1 MRFNL
6 LNWICVVVWLWAK
19 PEVAPSQRTGNT
31 NSDQRARA
39 TVLRFLNFNFGFS
52 HFAIVVLVR
61 RGSVHSNTRGPVR
74 VTRDHLYKQTIR
86 EPRYKVSK
94 SLTLSPE
101 IVPLRR
107 TFPRDKL
114 ARALRFSLQAHAA
127 EGARHR
133 CVRPVVTVAEPSPRE
148 QQVDDGP
155 DEG

>member
-74 VTRDHLYKQTIR
+74 VTRDHLTSLTKKQTIR
-86 EPRYKVSK
+86 ENH
-94 SLTLSPE
+94 
-101 IVPLRR
+101 
-107 TFPRDKL
+107 DK
-114 ARALRFSLQAHAA
+114 
-127 EGARHR
+127 
-133 CVRPVVTVAEPSPRE
+133 
-148 QQVDDGP
+148 DIK
-155 DEG
+155 